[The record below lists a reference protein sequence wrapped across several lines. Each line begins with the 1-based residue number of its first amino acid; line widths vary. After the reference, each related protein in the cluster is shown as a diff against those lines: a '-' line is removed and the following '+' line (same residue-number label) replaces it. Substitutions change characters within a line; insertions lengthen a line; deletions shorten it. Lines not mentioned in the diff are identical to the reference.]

1 MTSTMPQTS
10 LASERQSKRFDVSAM
25 SRPASLNPRAS
36 GRGSFE
42 QHRQRAHPRSHEYG
56 SAISCA
62 RSRFRNSS
70 RTKANVEPT
79 GLLADV
85 GCGDFGQEQTAAT
98 VGGYEGDGRGVGGVE
113 RHEACDTWDASVN
126 VGYGPGDMPQR

>member
-1 MTSTMPQTS
+1 MCAFQV
-10 LASERQSKRFDVSAM
+10 SKQFAD
-25 SRPASLNPRAS
+25 
-36 GRGSFE
+36 
-42 QHRQRAHPRSHEYG
+42 
-56 SAISCA
+56 
-62 RSRFRNSS
+62 
-70 RTKANVEPT
+70 KADVEPT

-126 VGYGPGDMPQR
+126 VGYGPGECRSVSTEAPDPWAQVLPLGRGHQEITEKRETS